1 MAKSTALWLNTVLNA
16 ELRTMMMQSTA

>member
-16 ELRTMMMQSTA
+16 ELRTMMM